1 MSNYFHLRVDY
12 KSADD
17 LAKNIDYLARRDGK
31 DRIVVLEKKSTN
43 GKEHFHAIFNDS
55 RSKSQVRNLWR
66 EKFPDYDGRGEHDY
80 QLVSI
85 PNKKNPSMI
94 DAERYLCK
102 GDSAEIGPNVAYK
115 TGKYTDEYIAER
127 HAEYWKHGGP
137 KEPDV
142 KMTHDCLNTWVVP
155 QSQTKAPRKKAPNFF
170 QNVIAHLEL
179 NPPMGGVAYKA
190 TDAPYILRTLI
201 KFHGQNFKPYGPQQI
216 ENEMNLL
223 LNVLVFQD
231 HYDDIYEKIRLR
243 GQIPHL

>member
-1 MSNYFHLRVDY
+1 MQKYFHLRVDY
-12 KSADD
+12 RDKAGLDSQLDW
-17 LAKNIDYLARRDGK
+17 LARTYAA
-31 DRIVVLEKKSTN
+31 DRLVVLEEKKDS
-43 GKEHFHAIFNDS
+43 KPHFHAIFGDNNIMTT
-55 RSKSQVRNLWR
+55 VRQHWKKR
-66 EKFPDYDGRGEHDY
+66 FPDYDGKFEKDY
-80 QLVSI
+80 QLIEI
-85 PNKKNPSMI
+85 PNKRNPSMI

-102 GDSAEIGPNVAYK
+102 GKSAEIGPNIAYK

-137 KEPDV
+137 KEPEV
-142 KMTHDCLNTWVVP
+142 KFTHECLNTWVVP

-190 TDAPYILRTLI
+190 TDAPYILKTLI